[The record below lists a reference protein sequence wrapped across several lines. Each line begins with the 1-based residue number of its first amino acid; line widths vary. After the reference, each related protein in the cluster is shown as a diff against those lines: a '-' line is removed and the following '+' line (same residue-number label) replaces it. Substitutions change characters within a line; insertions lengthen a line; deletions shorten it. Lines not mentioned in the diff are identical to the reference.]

1 MAFIDFDE
9 QLPVLH
15 ADEGSH
21 VKCYLWDELTNDT
34 FQMSKLG
41 WRTVQ
46 SKQEREREHVG
57 RLSVCGPVRWWDLN
71 DTQESI

>member
-46 SKQEREREHVG
+46 SKQEALESTWAG
-57 RLSVCGPVRWWDLN
+57 SVCAVQSDGG
-71 DTQESI
+71 T